1 MTRRLWLMLNLEPNI
16 QKFYWTN
23 GNWKQNRELGKR
35 MKLGANMTYG
45 AVWCSGCFAAKT
57 PLMHQIDEAHLLS
70 PRNHA
75 HICFTRV
82 FKTKTND
89 DDYIRPSPIL
99 SQWLDFC
106 RYRRKPMPPWGKQPV
121 LKTKKQ
127 ASKPYPGRPAHA
139 WIPSNDKMHGHVPLQ
154 K

>member
-1 MTRRLWLMLNLEPNI
+1 MTRRIWLMLNLEPNI
-16 QKFYWTN
+16 QKVIGQLAI
-23 GNWKQNRELGKR
+23 GNKTGKVGKR
-35 MKLGANMTYG
+35 RKLGANMTYG

-70 PRNHA
+70 PLNHA

-89 DDYIRPSPIL
+89 DACIRPSPIL

-106 RYRRKPMPPWGKQPV
+106 RYRRKPMLPWGKQPV
-121 LKTKKQ
+121 LKTKKAGLGAISRQ
-127 ASKPYPGRPAHA
+127 TGTCMDTVQRQEA
-139 WIPSNDKMHGHVPLQ
+139 
-154 K
+154 